1 MHLNT
6 TVLSP
11 DFFLLDLQDF
21 FSDLESGG
29 GGGGGWIQNKSS
41 ENDQLTAHFQ
51 SFFFSF
57 F

>member
-29 GGGGGWIQNKSS
+29 GGGGGGGYKIRALKMTS
-41 ENDQLTAHFQ
+41 
-51 SFFFSF
+51 
-57 F
+57 

>member
-29 GGGGGWIQNKSS
+29 GGGGGYKIRALKMTS
-41 ENDQLTAHFQ
+41 
-51 SFFFSF
+51 
-57 F
+57 